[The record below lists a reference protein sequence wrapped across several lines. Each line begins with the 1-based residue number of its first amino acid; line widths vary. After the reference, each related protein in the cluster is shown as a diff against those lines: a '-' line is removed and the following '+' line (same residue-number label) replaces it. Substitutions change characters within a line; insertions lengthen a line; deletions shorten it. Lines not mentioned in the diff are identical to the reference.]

1 MSMYKLIVLYPKP
14 DDPEHFKKHY
24 REAHVPLVKKI
35 PGLKSY
41 SYGYPATLDGNDP
54 PHFCMFVGE
63 FENAGAM
70 QAAMGSAEGKAA
82 VADIPNYSPKG
93 ATALH
98 MESQ

>member
-1 MSMYKLIVLYPKP
+1 MYKLIVLYPKP
-14 DDPEHFKKHY
+14 NDPDHFKKHY

-41 SYGYPATLDGNDP
+41 SYGYPATLDGKDP
-54 PHFCMFVGE
+54 PHFCIFVGE
-63 FENAGAM
+63 FENGEAM